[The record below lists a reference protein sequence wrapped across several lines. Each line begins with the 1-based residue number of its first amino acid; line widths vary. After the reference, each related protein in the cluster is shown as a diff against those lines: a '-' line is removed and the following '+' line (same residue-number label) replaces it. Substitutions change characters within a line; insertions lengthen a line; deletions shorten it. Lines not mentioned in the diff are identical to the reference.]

1 MPALCFPISLGGGGF
16 DYRLAMAVPDKWI
29 QVRFHVKKIFPADT
43 MYYVGLFIISL
54 IYFLVV
60 ISSYRYN

>member
-1 MPALCFPISLGGGGF
+1 MPALCFPISLGGAGF

-43 MYYVGLFIISL
+43 MLVYLLFL
-54 IYFLVV
+54 
-60 ISSYRYN
+60 